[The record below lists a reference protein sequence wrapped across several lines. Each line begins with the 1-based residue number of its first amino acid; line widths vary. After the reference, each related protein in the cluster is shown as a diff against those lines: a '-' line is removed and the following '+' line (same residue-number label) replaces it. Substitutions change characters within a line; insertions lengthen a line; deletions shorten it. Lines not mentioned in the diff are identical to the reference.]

1 MWPSMFDHKETLK
14 RKTAANEKQHVSKE
28 QFNTSCSLLQYKAL
42 SNRVLL
48 YAIRHSI
55 SHLFSYFHLNLF
67 SLLFFYQLQL
77 VPLTKIL
84 GLVSVLPNLCRSD
97 EIVTPF
103 LLTLICWYCKCFILQ
118 FSLPENV
125 LCSFSRSA
133 R

>member
-1 MWPSMFDHKETLK
+1 MTIIVRDMWPSMFDHKETLK
-14 RKTAANEKQHVSKE
+14 RKTAANEKQHVRKE
-28 QFNTSCSLLQYKAL
+28 QFNTSSYLLQQ
-42 SNRVLL
+42 
-48 YAIRHSI
+48 AIRHSI

-77 VPLTKIL
+77 MPLTKIL
-84 GLVSVLPNLCRSD
+84 GLISVLPNLCRSD

-103 LLTLICWYCKCFILQ
+103 LLTLICWYCKFFILQ

-125 LCSFSRSA
+125 LCSVLRSA